1 MGATFEPRDKVQSGG
16 IVPQEF
22 AWNAFLGGNLL
33 EILSYASFISRRV
46 SSVDPDYIREVL
58 SGARRK
64 AGILRTRHNL
74 RDAWLQGGARK
85 HENNRETADPHGGYC
100 TGFSGL
106 FQTAP

>member
-1 MGATFEPRDKVQSGG
+1 MGASFESRDKVQSGG

-22 AWNAFLGGNLL
+22 ARDVFLGGNLL
-33 EILSYASFISRRV
+33 EILSYASFISGRV

-58 SGARRK
+58 SGARAK
-64 AGILRTRHNL
+64 GGIIGTRHTL
-74 RDAWLQGGARK
+74 RGALRQGGARK